1 MKRAIKVIGF
11 YIFPVLICLLIAALF
26 SLPYV
31 AKNYINKHGE
41 EYSGR
46 KLSVNQIR
54 INYFTTTFK
63 VIDFKMFE
71 ADGVKPFVSFDS
83 LIVNINPLRLFSSE
97 LNVGQVRL
105 VNPEVTI
112 TRKDS
117 LYNFDDIIAFLNSK
131 PATDTVREP
140 SKPLKYILKNIS
152 MEHGK
157 LTFIDLGVGHTSI
170 MEDIGF
176 NVPYISYNQQEISEA
191 GIKFHL
197 ANGGV
202 FQVKAGYNLKKGA
215 YDVDFAV
222 NQLDISP
229 FLPYTKEYFRIKSI
243 HGALDGTFH
252 LNGNIAHPDSILIR
266 GDGNV
271 TDFTAS
277 DLTDRKVLGVKHAN
291 VVLHDS
297 YPMKYLFKMDRIAL
311 TEPYLFFEMKDS
323 TNNFLNL
330 MVETGDD
337 GEPFNYF
344 YQVNHLIIENGL
356 LDFRDNSYG
365 EPFDYHLD
373 QIAMKV
379 DSVTSLAKWVTAY
392 STMRLNQRGKLKAEL
407 GINPSDPYELKVNY
421 VITNFQLSDLSPYS
435 RYFVGFPILLGNMY
449 YQGKTII
456 TARQLVSENKL
467 IVRNAKLGKKSGGL
481 MNLPLKLAL
490 YLLKDIHGDIILDLP
505 LTGDLKDPK
514 TRIGRL
520 VWQTLK
526 NVVIKVVASPFLALG
541 HLMGVDPMEVK
552 GIQFNYADTTLT
564 DPHLRRIR
572 LFTQLE
578 KKKPDMKIELAYY
591 NDAELEKRDIAVNEA
606 GKLFTAATGADFQ
619 KEKTQFNAFLAQKLG
634 SDTVNLVSGSIQLI
648 GNQKLDSIQ
657 NSYSQLRI
665 RKIEAALRAADDST
679 RIKVFIPNKEVPENV
694 GSRPVFELKYSVDE

>member
-1 MKRAIKVIGF
+1 
-11 YIFPVLICLLIAALF
+11 
-26 SLPYV
+26 
-31 AKNYINKHGE
+31 
-41 EYSGR
+41 
-46 KLSVNQIR
+46 
-54 INYFTTTFK
+54 
-63 VIDFKMFE
+63 
-71 ADGVKPFVSFDS
+71 
-83 LIVNINPLRLFSSE
+83 
-97 LNVGQVRL
+97 
-105 VNPEVTI
+105 
-112 TRKDS
+112 
-117 LYNFDDIIAFLNSK
+117 
-131 PATDTVREP
+131 
-140 SKPLKYILKNIS
+140 
-152 MEHGK
+152 
-157 LTFIDLGVGHTSI
+157 